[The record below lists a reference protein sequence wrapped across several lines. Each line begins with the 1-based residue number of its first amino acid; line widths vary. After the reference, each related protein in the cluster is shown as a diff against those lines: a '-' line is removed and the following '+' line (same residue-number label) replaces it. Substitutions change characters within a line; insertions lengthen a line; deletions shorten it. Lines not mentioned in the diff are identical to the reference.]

1 MAHGVRVTKRNQS
14 KKKAE
19 DMRQDEKEWPNP
31 LLIHNDPMTSVLKRW
46 KLNWCD
52 LWIDGSLCFYKTDSR
67 RDLEHRIC
75 LKTTCI
81 DVRSGLEC
89 EGVTPPESNPR
100 ENLIVVQLASGSS
113 VNLCAN
119 SEDES
124 IAWKLTL
131 LDTRRNPVF
140 TYDPYDDSYQAV
152 PINSHHTV
160 YITPGAGPG
169 THQVVVQRDPF
180 NGVAEHLAL
189 GLLAGMAAGTAM
201 RSFLWMPIFFC

>member
-1 MAHGVRVTKRNQS
+1 MLFIAHVGLWRT
-14 KKKAE
+14 
-19 DMRQDEKEWPNP
+19 P
-31 LLIHNDPMTSVLKRW
+31 SVLKRW

-67 RDLEHRIC
+67 RDLEHRVS
-75 LKTTCI
+75 LKTACI

-100 ENLIVVQLASGSS
+100 ENLIVVQLTSGSS
-113 VNLCAN
+113 VNLC
-119 SEDES
+119 
-124 IAWKLTL
+124 
-131 LDTRRNPVF
+131 VF

-169 THQVVVQRDPF
+169 YCINHTHSTKKEWPITQTACWIISNINPTAGAFTKRSVCTV
-180 NGVAEHLAL
+180 GYKHAL
-189 GLLAGMAAGTAM
+189 N
-201 RSFLWMPIFFC
+201 

>member
-1 MAHGVRVTKRNQS
+1 
-14 KKKAE
+14 
-19 DMRQDEKEWPNP
+19 MRSGWLWRQ
-31 LLIHNDPMTSVLKRW
+31 SVLKRW

-67 RDLEHRIC
+67 RELEHRVR
-75 LKTTCI
+75 LKTTCV

-89 EGVTPPESNPR
+89 GVTPPESNPR
-100 ENLIVVQLASGSS
+100 ENLIVVQLRDGST

-124 IAWKLTL
+124 AWKLTL
-131 LDTRRNPVF
+131 LETRRNPVF

-152 PINSHHTV
+152 PLNSYHTV
-160 YITPGAGPG
+160 YITPGAGP

-180 NGVAEHLAL
+180 DAVAEHLAM
-189 GLLAGMAAGTAM
+189 GLLAGMAAGAAM
-201 RSFLWMPIFFC
+201 RSFLWMPFLLC

>member
-1 MAHGVRVTKRNQS
+1 MALLRSGWLW
-14 KKKAE
+14 
-19 DMRQDEKEWPNP
+19 RQ
-31 LLIHNDPMTSVLKRW
+31 TSYLKRW

-67 RDLEHRIC
+67 RELEHRIS
-75 LKTTCI
+75 LKTACV

-89 EGVTPPESNPR
+89 GDVTPPESNPR
-100 ENLIVVQLASGSS
+100 ENRIVVQLRDGST

-131 LDTRRNPVF
+131 LETRRNPVSSLSGIKHDPFTLSRVF

-152 PINSHHTV
+152 PISSYHTV

-169 THQVVVQRDPF
+169 IHQVVVQRDPF
-180 NGVAEHLAL
+180 DGVMENIAL

-201 RSFLWMPIFFC
+201 RSFLWMPLFFC

>member
-1 MAHGVRVTKRNQS
+1 DAHTHTHAGSLWN
-14 KKKAE
+14 A
-19 DMRQDEKEWPNP
+19 
-31 LLIHNDPMTSVLKRW
+31 LISASVLKRW

-67 RDLEHRIC
+67 RELEHRVS
-75 LKTTCI
+75 LKTACV

-89 EGVTPPESNPR
+89 RGVSPPESNPR
-100 ENLIVVQLASGSS
+100 ENLIVVQLTSGST

-124 IAWKLTL
+124 IR
-131 LDTRRNPVF
+131 DII
-140 TYDPYDDSYQAV
+140 SV
-152 PINSHHTV
+152 PINSYHTV

-180 NGVAEHLAL
+180 DGVLEHLAL

-201 RSFLWMPIFFC
+201 RSFLWMPFLFC

>member
-1 MAHGVRVTKRNQS
+1 MALLRSGWLW
-14 KKKAE
+14 
-19 DMRQDEKEWPNP
+19 RQ
-31 LLIHNDPMTSVLKRW
+31 TSVLKRW

-52 LWIDGSLCFYKTDSR
+52 LWIDGNLCFYKNESR
-67 RDLEHRIC
+67 RDLEHRVS
-75 LKTTCI
+75 LKTCCV

-89 EGVTPPESNPR
+89 GGVSPPESNPR
-100 ENLIVVQLASGSS
+100 ENLIVVQLSNSS
-113 VNLCAN
+113 TVNLCAN

-140 TYDPYDDSYQAV
+140 QYDPYEDSYEV
-152 PINSHHTV
+152 IPINSYHTV

-169 THQVVVQRDPF
+169 MHQVLVQRDPF
-180 NGVAEHLAL
+180 DGVMERMAL

-201 RSFLWMPIFFC
+201 RSFLYMPFLFC

>member
-1 MAHGVRVTKRNQS
+1 MALLRSGWLW
-14 KKKAE
+14 
-19 DMRQDEKEWPNP
+19 RQ
-31 LLIHNDPMTSVLKRW
+31 TTVLKRW

-52 LWIDGSLCFYKTDSR
+52 LWVDGSLCFYKSDSR
-67 RDLEHRIC
+67 RELEQRIR

-89 EGVTPPESNPR
+89 GGVAPPETNPR
-100 ENLIVVQLASGSS
+100 ENLIVIHLRDGSTL
-113 VNLCAN
+113 NLCAN

-124 IAWKLTL
+124 LAWKLTL

-140 TYDPYDDSYQAV
+140 TYDPYDDSYQPV
-152 PINSHHTV
+152 PLNGYHTV

-180 NGVAEHLAL
+180 DGVAESVCL
-189 GLLAGMAAGTAM
+189 GLLAGIAAGTAM
-201 RSFLWMPIFFC
+201 RSFLWMPFFFC